1 MINFPKIFCVLH
13 FTMLFF
19 GRCKWSIIFYPS
31 ISSTTPTYGRFPFLL
46 SATFASYFFQ
56 IIDVFIFDIIKFH
69 FSSSVKKETTSLAS
83 FSGSLFMVETHR
95 FFRFSLY
102 GGDSPTFL
110 GFHFMVETH
119 LRQFFVYNKYMQFLL
134 KNQYNST
141 ILSNINLPRNSP

>member
-1 MINFPKIFCVLH
+1 
-13 FTMLFF
+13 
-19 GRCKWSIIFYPS
+19 
-31 ISSTTPTYGRFPFLL
+31 
-46 SATFASYFFQ
+46 
-56 IIDVFIFDIIKFH
+56 
-69 FSSSVKKETTSLAS
+69 
-83 FSGSLFMVETHR
+83 MVETHR

-141 ILSNINLPRNSP
+141 ILSKYKPLKEFSLRGLKFFSEIVRYKNV

>member
-1 MINFPKIFCVLH
+1 
-13 FTMLFF
+13 MLFF
-19 GRCKWSIIFYPS
+19 GRCKWSIIFYP
-31 ISSTTPTYGRFPFLL
+31 INLKPTPTYGRFPFLL

-69 FSSSVKKETTSLAS
+69 FSSSVKKRDDITRL
-83 FSGSLFMVETHR
+83 

-119 LRQFFVYNKYMQFLL
+119 LRQSFVYNKYMQFLL

-141 ILSNINLPRNSP
+141 ILSKYKPPKEFSLRGLKFFSEIVRSKNV